1 MTSFSEIR
9 VQGLTKFDQLE
20 LQHELPSGVIRF
32 EEERMPG
39 GKHGELLTTAVIV
52 STVLGIRALGA
63 WLLKTRTNNRIAK
76 TVELVATDG
85 SRRVEKIE
93 IDLSKSTAPDRDV
106 LGALAKLMGVDF
118 ADLLSE
124 S

>member
-1 MTSFSEIR
+1 MTSFAEIH
-9 VQGLTKFDQLE
+9 VQGLTKLDQLE
-20 LQHELPSGVIRF
+20 LQQGLAPGVIRF
-32 EEERMPG
+32 EEERLPG

-52 STVLGIRALGA
+52 ATVLGIRALGA

-76 TVELVATDG
+76 TVELVAADG
-85 SRRVEKIE
+85 SRRVEKVE

-106 LGALAKLMGVDF
+106 LGALAKLFDVNI